1 VLRGTAISEVVLA
14 EAANAAGEGIEL
26 QDDSFASARYRRRIL
41 PVLAERAIRQALAS
55 RQVHAD

>member
-1 VLRGTAISEVVLA
+1 VLA